1 MKKSG
6 SFLLRET
13 MKPEI
18 DYIVEKYKDPLFAIS
33 FNICQSTEDAED
45 VLQDTFFKYYT
56 LSKDFEHE
64 SHLKFWLIRVVI
76 NHSRDIVTSF
86 WRKKRTNWEE
96 YIQSLPFTEPKE
108 QRLLEAVMVLPE
120 KYRTVVHLYYYE
132 EYSIQ
137 EIAGILKKRETTIK
151 SQLHRGRKL
160 LKQMLK
166 EEWYDE

>member
-137 EIAGILKKRETTIK
+137 EIAGILKKREATIK

>member
-86 WRKKRTNWEE
+86 WRKKKDKLGGIYPVPALYRAKGAKTAGGGDG
-96 YIQSLPFTEPKE
+96 FTGKIPY
-108 QRLLEAVMVLPE
+108 RGASVLL
-120 KYRTVVHLYYYE
+120 
-132 EYSIQ
+132 
-137 EIAGILKKRETTIK
+137 
-151 SQLHRGRKL
+151 
-160 LKQMLK
+160 
-166 EEWYDE
+166 